1 MKPNYRIYPSL
12 LDAFERLCSTQDEF
26 EAFYNEDA
34 ENGGYK
40 VTYEELYE
48 KNEQELLDSI
58 NRVPHEPIE
67 AADKGTC
74 FNEIVDAL
82 LEHRGSNR
90 EDVVIE
96 SKNDE
101 LGLRYIEAR
110 MHDFTFKFDC
120 AFCLSVAHYFNGAI
134 PQHRCEATIDTD
146 YGCVQLYGYAD
157 EIRQDVVY
165 DIKTT
170 KSYEFGKFEHKW
182 QRYVYPYCLIEA
194 GELTEVKEF
203 EYTPIVLT
211 GGTSR
216 TQLIN
221 GTLYRE
227 RYDYVHEDATRRLKQ
242 GLERFIA
249 WLELNRDKI
258 TDKKIF
264 NEE

>member
-12 LDAFERLCSTQDEF
+12 LDAFERLCNTQEEF

-40 VTYEELYE
+40 VSFEELYA
-48 KNEQELLDSI
+48 KNEQALLDSI

-67 AADKGTC
+67 AADRGTC
-74 FNEIVDAL
+74 FNEIIDAL
-82 LEHRGSNR
+82 LEHRKSNR
-90 EDVVIE
+90 EDVSIE
-96 SKNDE
+96 SKHDA
-101 LGLRYIEAR
+101 LGVRYIEAK
-110 MHDFTFKFDC
+110 MHDYTFNFDC
-120 AFCLSVAHYFNGAI
+120 GFCLGVASYFKGAI
-134 PQHRCEATIDTD
+134 PQHKCEATINTE
-146 YGCVQLYGYAD
+146 YGEVQLYGYAD

-170 KSYEFGKFEHKW
+170 KSYEFGKYEKGW

-194 GELTEVKEF
+194 GELTEVREF
-203 EYTPIVLT
+203 EYTPVVLT

-216 TQLIN
+216 QPLIT
-221 GTLYRE
+221 GTMYRE
-227 RYDYVHEDATRRLKQ
+227 RYDYDHEDAKRKIKQ

-249 WLELNRDKI
+249 WIELNREKI

>member
-12 LDAFERLCSTQDEF
+12 LDAFERLCNTQEEF

-40 VTYEELYE
+40 VSFEELYA
-48 KNEQELLDSI
+48 KNEQALLDSI
-58 NRVPHEPIE
+58 NRVPHDPIE
-67 AADKGTC
+67 PADRGTC
-74 FNEIVDAL
+74 FNEIIDAL
-82 LEHRGSNR
+82 LEHRKSNR
-90 EDVVIE
+90 EDVSIE
-96 SKNDE
+96 SKHDA
-101 LGLRYIEAR
+101 LGVRYIEAK
-110 MHDFTFKFDC
+110 MHDFVFNFDC
-120 AFCLSVAHYFNGAI
+120 AFCLGVASYFKGAI
-134 PQHRCEATIDTD
+134 PQHKCEATIDTE
-146 YGCVQLYGYAD
+146 YGEVQLYGYAD

-170 KSYEFGKFEHKW
+170 KSYEFGKYEKGW

-194 GELTEVKEF
+194 GELTEVREF
-203 EYTPIVLT
+203 EYTPVVLT

-216 TQLIN
+216 QPLIT
-221 GTLYRE
+221 GTMYRE
-227 RYDYVHEDATRRLKQ
+227 RYDYDHEDARRKLKQ

-249 WLELNRDKI
+249 WLELNREKI